1 MRFLKWLYPGMKV
14 KRWLLLAVAGILLF
28 GMGSALFTTPQP
40 ELLTRLIS
48 LLILAAGLGA
58 MITGVVVTVRS
69 LLDVVIP
76 DSQKELVDVV
86 FERRHLERGPKIV
99 VIGGGTGLSTLLQ
112 GLKSYTSKIT
122 AIVTV
127 ADDGG
132 SSGRLREEFG
142 VLPPGDIR
150 NCLVAL
156 AEAGPLMQRLFQY
169 RFSGESVLRGHNFG
183 NLFITAMTQITGDFE
198 RAIQASSR
206 VLAIR
211 GRVIPSTCMK
221 VRLVA
226 EHEDG
231 TLTVGE
237 SKISEYP
244 VLIRRVY
251 LEPADVAPTQE
262 ALRAIREAEVI
273 VLGPGSL
280 YTSIIPNLL
289 VEGIIEAIVESKALK
304 IHVCNVM
311 TQFRETAGFKASDH
325 VRALVAHTN
334 PGVLQV
340 CIVNTRA
347 VPDALLER
355 YRQEHAE
362 PVVPDVETVRKLG
375 YQVVADEVISVQD
388 YVRHDSDKLARLII
402 SLSTG
407 ARRAPG
413 SPKPDPAKQTQVVAW
428 GGVSPHAKRGTA
440 EAAALSVGLHGR
452 SATDQ
457 AH

>member
-14 KRWLLLAVAGILLF
+14 KRWLLLALAGVLAF
-28 GMGSALFTTPQP
+28 GMGSALFTASHPS
-40 ELLTRLIS
+40 LLTRLVS
-48 LLILAAGLGA
+48 LVILAVGLGA
-58 MITGVVVTVRS
+58 LVSGVVVTVRS
-69 LLDVVIP
+69 LLDVVRP

-86 FERRHLERGPKIV
+86 FERRHLDRGPKV
-99 VIGGGTGLSTLLQ
+99 VVVGGGTGLSTLLQ
-112 GLKSYTSKIT
+112 GLKAYTSNIT
-122 AIVTV
+122 AVVTV

-156 AEAGPLMQRLFQY
+156 AETGPLLQRLFQY
-169 RFSGESVLRGHNFG
+169 RFSGDSVLRGHNFG

-237 SKISEYP
+237 SKISDYP
-244 VLIRRVY
+244 VSIRRVY
-251 LEPADVAPTQE
+251 LEPADAAPTQE
-262 ALRAIREAEVI
+262 ALSAIREADI
-273 VLGPGSL
+273 IALGPGSL

-289 VEGIIEAIVESKALK
+289 VDGIVAAVTQSKALK
-304 IHVCNVM
+304 VYVCNVM

-334 PGVLQV
+334 PGIVQV
-340 CIVNTRA
+340 CIVNTNP
-347 VPDALLER
+347 VPEPLLER

-362 PVVPDVETVRKLG
+362 PVEADTETVRKLG
-375 YQVVADEVISVQD
+375 YQVVADAVISVQD
-388 YVRHDSDKLARLII
+388 YVRHDSDKLARSII
-402 SLSTG
+402 SLATG
-407 ARRAPG
+407 ARRASVTQKTDG
-413 SPKPDPAKQTQVVAW
+413 RFAAPA
-428 GGVSPHAKRGTA
+428 P
-440 EAAALSVGLHGR
+440 AAAL
-452 SATDQ
+452 A
-457 AH
+457 AKP

>member
-1 MRFLKWLYPGMKV
+1 MRFLKWLYPGMRI
-14 KRWLLLAVAGILLF
+14 KRWLLLSIAGVLLF
-28 GMGSALFTTPQP
+28 GMGSALFTAQP
-40 ELLTRLIS
+40 PVLLTRLVS

-76 DSQKELVDVV
+76 DPQKELVDAV
-86 FERRHLERGPKIV
+86 FERRHLERGPKVV
-99 VIGGGTGLSTLLQ
+99 VIGGGTGLSTMLQ
-112 GLKSYTSKIT
+112 GLKAYTSKIT

-127 ADDGG
+127 SDDGG

-169 RFSGESVLRGHNFG
+169 RFTGESALRGHNFG

-226 EHEDG
+226 EHDDG

-237 SKISEYP
+237 SKISDYP
-244 VLIRRVY
+244 VSIRRVY
-251 LEPADVAPTQE
+251 LEPADAAPTQE
-262 ALRAIREAEVI
+262 ALTAIRGADVI

-289 VEGIIEAIVESKALK
+289 VKGMIEALVESRALK
-304 IHVCNVM
+304 MYVCNVM

-334 PGVLQV
+334 PGILQV
-340 CIVNTRA
+340 CLVNTRTA
-347 VPDALLER
+347 PEALLEK

-362 PVVPDVETVRKLG
+362 LVAPDVEAVRKLG
-375 YQVVADEVISVQD
+375 YQVVADEVISAQD

-407 ARRAPG
+407 ARRAPAG
-413 SPKPDPAKQTQVVAW
+413 HKTDGRWAAAASHSPD
-428 GGVSPHAKRGTA
+428 R
-440 EAAALSVGLHGR
+440 EAAGVEPSPSR
-452 SATDQ
+452 ATPS
-457 AH
+457 